1 MSLQLKQS
9 TLLALTLAAFVL
21 VSGLGG
27 CAGYYRD
34 SPNRTAG
41 EVTDDLGIQ
50 TAVKAKLIRHG
61 ETRGWR
67 IDVDVRQGVV
77 SLTGY
82 VHSEQEHQTALE
94 MARNTQGV
102 KSVDD
107 KLQVIPP
114 LER

>member
-1 MSLQLKQS
+1 MNQHLKQA
-9 TLLALTLAAFVL
+9 TLLVL
-21 VSGLGG
+21 VVATLILGPGLSG
-27 CAGYYRD
+27 CASYYRD

-50 TAVKAKLIRHG
+50 TAVKTKLIRHG

-67 IDVDVRQGVV
+67 INVDVRQGVV

-94 MARNTQGV
+94 MARNTKGV
-102 KSVDD
+102 KIVDD